1 MRVSC
6 GHRPAAAQTASLSA
20 VDVRVPIEH
29 RDPAPAATTMIDWKS
44 TLRTSLAGIRRNA
57 LPGLA
62 LQAFALVLVLAYHF
76 VPALGP
82 SFERV
87 ATLKSTYGYAYSA
100 ISTALFGGFIPFL
113 YLLLARRIAPTRRL
127 AEGIFYVLFWAY
139 KGMEV
144 DLFYRLQAH
153 WFGNDPTVGT
163 IACKVAVDQFG
174 YSVLVAGPSQ
184 MLAFLWK
191 DKGFHARA
199 LLPYLSPSTFIPTLA
214 TVVLSNWMV
223 WMPGVSIIYCLPL
236 PLQIP
241 LSNLVLCFWVLLLS
255 FVSKSSEGADRRPQ
269 NDEAPVI
276 AG

>member
-1 MRVSC
+1 
-6 GHRPAAAQTASLSA
+6 
-20 VDVRVPIEH
+20 
-29 RDPAPAATTMIDWKS
+29 MIDWKS

-62 LQAFALVLVLAYHF
+62 LQVFALVLVLAYYF

-82 SFERV
+82 GFERV
-87 ATLKSTYGYAYSA
+87 ATLKLTYGYVYSA
-100 ISTALFGGFIPFL
+100 ISTALFGGLIPYL

-127 AEGIFYVLFWAY
+127 AEGVFYVLFWAY

-153 WFGNDPTVGT
+153 WFGSAPTVGT
-163 IACKVAVDQFG
+163 IACKVAVDQLG

-191 DKGFHARA
+191 DKGFRARA
-199 LLPYLSPSTFIPTLA
+199 LSPFLSPSTFLPALA
-214 TVVLSNWMV
+214 AVVFSNWMV
-223 WMPGVSIIYCLPL
+223 WLPGMSIIYCLPL

-241 LSNLVLCFWVLLLS
+241 LSNLVLCFWVLLLT
-255 FVSKSSEGADRRPQ
+255 FVSKSAKSVDSAART
-269 NDEAPVI
+269 DEVPII
-276 AG
+276 AGQS

>member
-1 MRVSC
+1 
-6 GHRPAAAQTASLSA
+6 
-20 VDVRVPIEH
+20 
-29 RDPAPAATTMIDWKS
+29 MIDWKS
-44 TLRTSLAGIRRNA
+44 TLRISLAGIRRNA

-62 LQAFALVLVLAYHF
+62 LQVFALVLVLAYYF

-82 SFERV
+82 GFERV
-87 ATLKSTYGYAYSA
+87 ATLKSTYGYMYSA

-113 YLLLARRIAPTRRL
+113 YLLLARRIAPTQRL
-127 AEGIFYVLFWAY
+127 AEGAFYVLFWAY

-153 WFGNDPTVGT
+153 WFGNAPTVGT

-174 YSVLVAGPSQ
+174 YSVLIAGPSQ

-199 LLPYLSPSTFIPTLA
+199 LLPCLSPSTFIPALA

-223 WMPGVSIIYCLPL
+223 WMPGMSIIYCLPL

-255 FVSKSSEGADRRPQ
+255 FVSKKTESAESRKQPSL
-269 NDEAPVI
+269 I